1 MTFEKVKQIAQS
13 VIDSVDPDGDEESIP
28 ASVWTSR
35 TTNYVKL
42 CNEIEDLFR
51 GDATELKPP
60 PVQLLLFLGSIVGN
74 VRTSCKLHTNA
85 HLQKAALGLLATVNQ
100 HCCVS
105 STRQLLLLQPHKSSQ
120 PKSEN
125 LSIQVLRL
133 CVRHLVR
140 SKVDQAVSDP
150 LESRWLYRD
159 TLVWLTAELDYPEIA
174 GEEFISV
181 LQPLGLRLT
190 GDYRTK
196 LQLSGFWV
204 LQQLAKKARVADWR
218 QNNRAEAVLSHLCE
232 HRISSG
238 PAVSEVI
245 LHEAYVTMFD
255 LIRLLSEDR
264 LRDWHIKLADR
275 LLFDLT
281 METRKVKQ
289 TVLLKLL
296 LKLMNAV
303 QTDFVAHSRQF
314 LHTVPII
321 LLGPRTPDYLTESLP
336 EEAQDEN
343 VYTLM
348 LHCVRTFIQLAWPLI
363 HWTTLLPELIPPLI
377 AFVDLESTLATRSGS
392 DKELAWFESAL
403 AQALK
408 SVLSDLVD
416 LHPPIFQKILVPSC
430 AVVPSLNK
438 LLPAQ

>member
-1 MTFEKVKQIAQS
+1 MTFEKVRQIAQS
-13 VIDSVDPDGDEESIP
+13 VIDSIDPDEDEESVS
-28 ASVWTSR
+28 ASVWASR
-35 TTNYVKL
+35 AANYVKL
-42 CNEIEDLFR
+42 CTEVEDHFKDDVT
-51 GDATELKPP
+51 GFKSP
-60 PVQLLLFLGSIVGN
+60 PVQLLLFLGGIVGN
-74 VRTSCKLHTNA
+74 LQTSCKLHTNTQ
-85 HLQKAALGLLATVNQ
+85 LQEAAFRLLATVSQ
-100 HCCVS
+100 HCCVP

-133 CVRHLVR
+133 CVVHLAR
-140 SKVDQAVSDP
+140 SKPNQSVGDP

-174 GEEFISV
+174 GEEFISI

-190 GDYRTK
+190 SDYRTN

-204 LQQLAKKARVADWR
+204 LQQLATKARVADWR

-238 PAVSEVI
+238 PAASEVI
-245 LHEAYVTMFD
+245 LHEVYVTMFD

-264 LRDWHIKLADR
+264 MRDWHIKMADR

-296 LKLMNAV
+296 LKLMNV
-303 QTDFVAHSRQF
+303 MQTDFVAHSRQF

-321 LLGPRTPDYLTESLP
+321 LLGPRTPDYLAKSLP
-336 EEAQDEN
+336 EDAQDAPMH
-343 VYTLM
+343 TLM
-348 LHCVRTFIQLAWPLI
+348 LQCVHTFIQLAWPLVQ
-363 HWTTLLPELIPPLI
+363 WTTLLPELIPPLI

-392 DKELAWFESAL
+392 DRELAWLESASV
-403 AQALK
+403 QTLK
-408 SVLSDLVD
+408 SVLSDLVA
-416 LHPPIFQKILVPSC
+416 LHPPLLQKILVPSC
-430 AVVPSLNK
+430 ATVPSLNK
-438 LLPAQ
+438 LLPVQ

>member
-1 MTFEKVKQIAQS
+1 MTFEKVKQIAQA
-13 VIDSVDPDGDEESIP
+13 VIDSVDLDEDEESIP

-35 TTNYVKL
+35 AANYVKL
-42 CNEIEDLFR
+42 CNEVEDLFR
-51 GDATELKPP
+51 CDATELKPP

-74 VRTSCKLHTNA
+74 VQTSCKLHTNTQ
-85 HLQKAALGLLATVNQ
+85 LQEAALCLLATVNQ

-105 STRQLLLLQPHKSSQ
+105 STRQLLSLQPHKSSQ
-120 PKSEN
+120 PKPES

-140 SKVDQAVSDP
+140 SKVDQAVGDP

-190 GDYRTK
+190 SDYRTK

-238 PAVSEVI
+238 PAVSELI
-245 LHEAYVTMFD
+245 LREVYVTMFD

-281 METRKVKQ
+281 METRK
-289 TVLLKLL
+289 
-296 LKLMNAV
+296 
-303 QTDFVAHSRQF
+303 
-314 LHTVPII
+314 
-321 LLGPRTPDYLTESLP
+321 LTKSLP

-343 VYTLM
+343 VYMLM

-377 AFVDLESTLATRSGS
+377 AFVDLESTLASRSGS
-392 DKELAWFESAL
+392 DRELAWFESAL

-430 AVVPSLNK
+430 ATVPSLNK

>member
-1 MTFEKVKQIAQS
+1 MIFEKVRQIAQS
-13 VIDSVDPDGDEESIP
+13 VIDSVDRDEDEESIS

-35 TTNYVKL
+35 AANYVKL
-42 CNEIEDLFR
+42 CSEIEDLFN

-60 PVQLLLFLGSIVGN
+60 PVQLLLFLGGIIGN
-74 VRTSCKLHTNA
+74 LQTSCKLHTSTQ
-85 HLQKAALGLLATVNQ
+85 LQEAAFCLLTTVSQ

-120 PKSEN
+120 PKSDN
-125 LSIQVLRL
+125 LSTQVLRL
-133 CVRHLVR
+133 CVIHLTR
-140 SKVDQAVSDP
+140 SKANRAPSDQ

-190 GDYRTK
+190 GDYRTN

-204 LQQLAKKARVADWR
+204 LQQLATKARVADWR

-238 PAVSEVI
+238 PAISEVI
-245 LHEAYVTMFD
+245 LHEVYVTMFD
-255 LIRLLSEDR
+255 LIRLLFEDR
-264 LRDWHIKLADR
+264 MRDWYIKMADR

-296 LKLMNAV
+296 LKLMNAM

-321 LLGPRTPDYLTESLP
+321 LLGPRTPDYLAKSLP
-336 EEAQDEN
+336 EDAQDEN

-348 LHCVRTFIQLAWPLI
+348 LQCVRTFIQLAWPLVQ
-363 HWTTLLPELIPPLI
+363 WTTLLPELIPPLI
-377 AFVDLESTLATRSGS
+377 AFVDLESTLAIRSGS
-392 DKELAWFESAL
+392 DRELAWLESVSV
-403 AQALK
+403 QTLK
-408 SVLSDLVD
+408 SVLSDLVT

-430 AVVPSLNK
+430 ATVPFFE
-438 LLPAQ
+438 